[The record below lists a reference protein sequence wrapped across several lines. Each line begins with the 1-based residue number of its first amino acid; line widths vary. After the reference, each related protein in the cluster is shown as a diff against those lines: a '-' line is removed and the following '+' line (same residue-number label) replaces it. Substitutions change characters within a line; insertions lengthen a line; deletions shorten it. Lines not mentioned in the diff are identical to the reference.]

1 MAENKARQPVLHV
14 HDPCTQKKLALHY
27 LSRDANIHSMNK
39 TQTGIMESALSE
51 PQLQQFETDG
61 FLVFRKLLEPAAC
74 EHMLTVAGKQLQA
87 ALPPLE
93 YEAELGYVGAPAS
106 LDAEGGK
113 TVRRLRGAY
122 DRDTCF
128 RNWAQD
134 ARVLTPLRQLLKEAV
149 CLTLAHHNC
158 VMTKHPQYGTATG
171 WHRDIRY
178 WSFTQPD
185 LICVWL
191 ALGNETANNGGLK
204 FIPGSHRL
212 HIASEQ
218 LDELDFL
225 RPEHPANQ
233 AIFAQGK
240 AVELQQGD
248 VVFFHSR
255 LFHAAGVNATPAV
268 KTSLAFAY
276 HGCSNQAVA
285 GSRSAASPDVRLT
298 D

>member
-1 MAENKARQPVLHV
+1 MSTTPTTAM
-14 HDPCTQKKLALHY
+14 DT
-27 LSRDANIHSMNK
+27 
-39 TQTGIMESALSE
+39 ALSSE
-51 PQLQQFETDG
+51 QMLQFRNEG
-61 FLVFRKLLEPAAC
+61 YLVFRAMLEPAAC
-74 EHMLTVAGKQLQA
+74 ERMLKVAAEQLRA

-93 YEAELGYVGAPAS
+93 YEAELGYAGAPAS
-106 LDAEGGK
+106 LEAEGGR

-122 DRDTCF
+122 DREACF
-128 RNWAQD
+128 HAWAQD
-134 ARVLTPLRQLLKEAV
+134 ARVVSRLRQLFDEPV

-191 ALGNETANNGGLK
+191 ALGNETADNGGLK

-212 HIASEQ
+212 HIAPDQ

-240 AVELQQGD
+240 IVELQQGD

-255 LFHAAGVNATPAV
+255 LFHAAGVNATSAV
-268 KTSLAFAY
+268 KTSVAFAY
-276 HGCSNQAVA
+276 HGSSNQAIA
-285 GSRSAASPDVRLT
+285 GSRSAASPDIRLT